1 MARFTKIQVVQT
13 LLDTGMLPLFY
24 HPDIEVTKEVL
35 KACYE
40 GGVKLFEFT
49 NRGDF
54 AHEVFGKLVK
64 WAEKETPEL
73 ILGVGAVV
81 DAATTALYIQLGAN
95 FVLSPILNPEMAP
108 ICNRRKIMWSPGCG
122 TVSEISEAESLGAE
136 IVKVFPGATLGGP
149 SFIKA
154 VKGPQPWSMM
164 MPTGGVAPTEENL
177 RAWFEAGA
185 ACVGMGS
192 KLFPKEVIA
201 KRDWGWSTNTC
212 QEILAIIKKVRTYQ

>member
-64 WAEKETPEL
+64 WAEKETP
-73 ILGVGAVV
+73 
-81 DAATTALYIQLGAN
+81 
-95 FVLSPILNPEMAP
+95 
-108 ICNRRKIMWSPGCG
+108 
-122 TVSEISEAESLGAE
+122 
-136 IVKVFPGATLGGP
+136 
-149 SFIKA
+149 
-154 VKGPQPWSMM
+154 
-164 MPTGGVAPTEENL
+164 
-177 RAWFEAGA
+177 
-185 ACVGMGS
+185 
-192 KLFPKEVIA
+192 
-201 KRDWGWSTNTC
+201 
-212 QEILAIIKKVRTYQ
+212 